1 MKTPLILVS
10 IIIISALLSCEK
22 PKKENVIAVNMSAEI
37 KANRLLPEQNDKIS
51 IAGNFNNWHADKL
64 YLEDYNGDGI
74 YTIDAMPIIE
84 QLHSIDP
91 LLDSLI
97 FKFVITP
104 GIQRPLSNQGWEAI
118 PNRVLHIDYLLKEK
132 PVLKYNNAYIRQDMV
147 EAIFRVELSNQ
158 NVLGLFEPDS
168 GDKVVVAGDFNNW
181 NPDGV
186 LLNKIDGF
194 VYGVTLPV
202 EKKNNLKYKF
212 RIVTDRLILPF
223 SGWENRNN
231 RQYNW
236 KTVTNQLDWFSDVQR
251 VGRFIINTKKLQ
263 KEGTFNPQ
271 RGDILQLRFYLDGM
285 ESLSEQLIAVN
296 YYEYETS
303 SMFPIAA
310 KKIEY
315 QIVINKRD
323 TVDNKIIL
331 DISQY
336 GMIIRD

>member
-1 MKTPLILVS
+1 
-10 IIIISALLSCEK
+10 
-22 PKKENVIAVNMSAEI
+22 MS
-37 KANRLLPEQNDKIS
+37 
-51 IAGNFNNWHADKL
+51 
-64 YLEDYNGDGI
+64 
-74 YTIDAMPIIE
+74 IIE

-251 VGRFIINTKKLQ
+251 VGRFIINTKKWQ
-263 KEGTFNPQ
+263 DAGIFNPEK
-271 RGDILQLRFYLDGM
+271 GDILQLRYNLDGDI
-285 ESLSEQLIAVN
+285 SLSDQLIPTNN
-296 YYEYETS
+296 YDYEIS
-303 SMFPIAA
+303 SMFPMTVSQIN
-310 KKIEY
+310 Y
-315 QIVINKRD
+315 QTVMNKTDSLDAMRM
-323 TVDNKIIL
+323 V
-331 DISQY
+331 DISQF
-336 GMIIRD
+336 GKIIQPCFDN